1 MIIDVTQKNQTV
13 VKERDV
19 SQEDQN
25 AEQVKNQE
33 NPVESHVKV
42 LVNQENLK
50 REVVENQERE
60 VQRKHQE
67 REVQRK
73 HQESPEERDQ

>member
-1 MIIDVTQKNQTV
+1 M
-13 VKERDV
+13 VKRKRRV
-19 SQEDQN
+19 SKEDQN
-25 AEQVKNQE
+25 IEQVKNQE

>member
-1 MIIDVTQKNQTV
+1 M
-13 VKERDV
+13 
-19 SQEDQN
+19 SPEDQN

>member
-1 MIIDVTQKNQTV
+1 M

-19 SQEDQN
+19 SPEDQN